1 MRKTRG
7 MIAEKTKGGP
17 KTFRWG
23 CAVLRCPPVLLC
35 CAAGLRCFLCCSPRA
50 PPPAQ
55 CTAWLHCSSPV
66 YCPSPPSCTACCCRD
81 YLEEAELERLPEG
94 APSYLTAAVGPP
106 TTAAPRKFCSVCGD
120 VSSYTC
126 TRCGSRYC
134 GRRCHAVHTE
144 TRCLKFLA

>member
-1 MRKTRG
+1 VLPCS
-7 MIAEKTKGGP
+7 A
-17 KTFRWG
+17 
-23 CAVLRCPPVLLC
+23 AVLQFRADGLLY
-35 CAAGLRCFLCCSPRA
+35 AALRGCLLMLSASPGCTA
-50 PPPAQ
+50 PPH
-55 CTAWLHCSSPV
+55 CTAPA
-66 YCPSPPSCTACCCRD
+66 PPSCTACCCRD

-120 VSSYTC
+120 VSTYTC